1 LTHFSDCE
9 TKISK
14 TKYIEIFKSN
24 NPAASGGYFSTRGF
38 HICFSAK
45 KIKDILFMA
54 KPRILFMGTPAFAL
68 PALRLLHEKKYPI
81 IGVVTQPD
89 RPKGRGLKEV
99 APPVKMQAQEFNL
112 PVFQPAKVKD
122 ESFLNVFR
130 EMNPDMVVLV
140 AFGQILP
147 KAIIDYPPLKCLNI
161 HPSLLPKYRGAAPLN
176 WQIIRGETK
185 TGVSIMIMDEGM
197 DSGDILLQEE
207 TPLRNDETFGDLHD
221 RLAQFGA
228 TMLIKSIEQMANGT
242 AQRKKQDASVATFA
256 PRLTK
261 ETGKI
266 NWNNKS
272 SDIVNLI
279 RGLSPSPTAH
289 TSLEGQT
296 LKIFSAIAQP
306 GKVDQPPGTIGTAT
320 IQGLPVAAA
329 DGYVILK
336 DVQLAGKKRML
347 IADFLRGY
355 HLKPEMILK

>member
-1 LTHFSDCE
+1 
-9 TKISK
+9 
-14 TKYIEIFKSN
+14 
-24 NPAASGGYFSTRGF
+24 
-38 HICFSAK
+38 
-45 KIKDILFMA
+45 MA

-68 PALRLLHEKKYPI
+68 PALRLLHEQNYPI
-81 IGVVTQPD
+81 VGVVSQPD

-99 APPVKMQAQEFNL
+99 ATPVKTLAQEFGL
-112 PVFQPAKVKD
+112 SVFQPDKVKD
-122 ESFLNVFR
+122 PSFLEVFKKL
-130 EMNPDMVVLV
+130 NPDMVVLV

-207 TPLRNDETFGDLHD
+207 TQLSATETFGELHD
-221 RLAQFGA
+221 RLAQLGA
-228 TMLIKSIEQMANGT
+228 ELLIKSIEQMADGT
-242 AQRKKQDASVATFA
+242 AKRKPQEVSGVTFA
-256 PRLTK
+256 PLLKK

-266 NWNNKS
+266 NWNNKA

-279 RGLSPSPTAH
+279 RGLSPSPAAY
-289 TSLEGQT
+289 TSLVGLS
-296 LKIFSAIAQP
+296 LKIFTASAQP
-306 GKVDQPPGTIGTAT
+306 GKVYQPPGTIGALSAA
-320 IQGLPVAAA
+320 GLPVAAS

-347 IADFLRGY
+347 IDDFLRGH
-355 HLKPEMILK
+355 HLKPETVLK